1 MLFFNRRVLILQE
14 RRQAAPLKFFQG
26 DLTEGIETKRV
37 NGKRW
42 NARLGQRRVVVLDRL
57 RSSKKDQTRNQQE
70 WSWARLAFK
79 PRRISGGQ
87 GLQMPSLKLLTASP
101 SQIP

>member
-1 MLFFNRRVLILQE
+1 MLFFNRRVSILQE
-14 RRQAAPLKFFQG
+14 RRQAAPLKKFFQG
-26 DLTEGIETKRV
+26 DFSENIETKRV

-42 NARLGQRRVVVLDRL
+42 NARGVWSFSTDCGLQKRTRQEIN
-57 RSSKKDQTRNQQE
+57 KK

-87 GLQMPSLKLLTASP
+87 CLQMPSLKLLTASP